1 MAPFLLFHSP
11 MLWPRRRQDSDAES
25 GGEYESLGG
34 DVAVVI
40 TMPLRPTS
48 LAPANEHPMNDYAL
62 GVAHVR
68 CINDSRGDG
77 RFVPPQNDS

>member
-1 MAPFLLFHSP
+1 M
-11 MLWPRRRQDSDAES
+11 
-25 GGEYESLGG
+25 
-34 DVAVVI
+34 VI

-77 RFVPPQNDS
+77 RCVPPQNDS